1 MSRVQS
7 RKIIGVVGLLALGVA
22 LRAAA
27 QDAAATSQ
35 NAGVQPAA
43 QNVAT
48 QNTPAQNAPAAMTAP
63 LKSNSEIMVVLG
75 TATPE
80 PGSMALVGLGALLI
94 GWRWKK
100 ARG

>member
-1 MSRVQS
+1 MDSSGNTHGLVFNGITDAWQTVDDPFAVTGTGNGT
-7 RKIIGVVGLLALGVA
+7 IINGINDNGQIVGFYVN
-22 LRAAA
+22 AAGS
-27 QDAAATSQ
+27 TI
-35 NAGVQPAA
+35 G
-43 QNVAT
+43 
-48 QNTPAQNAPAAMTAP
+48 
-63 LKSNSEIMVVLG
+63 LLG